1 MSDKPSCGPLQ
12 GIRILDL
19 TRLYPGPLGTM
30 LLADMGADVVK
41 IEDVNAPDYMRYY
54 PPYLEKE
61 SAGFLAVNRSKRSL
75 AVNLRTEKGVKIFF
89 ALLPTADIV
98 IEQFRPGVLDGLG
111 IGYAA
116 AKSVKPDIIYVSLT
130 GYGQDGP
137 YAARAAHD
145 INFIGYAGILASTG
159 APSTGPVVP
168 APQLGD
174 VAGGA
179 YMSVIACLS
188 ALWSREK
195 TGQGQQV
202 DVAMLDGVLPLM
214 TLQMAHYQATKLN
227 MGPGEQPLS
236 GGLACY
242 GVYAC
247 ADGRY
252 VALGLL
258 EAKFWK
264 LFCDLVQRP
273 DWLDKH
279 LVMGE
284 EAESLRREIAALFR
298 TKSRDEWLA
307 ATKDLDVCLTPVCD
321 LAELENDPHLRARRM
336 ICEEEHPVC
345 GKIKGIGV
353 PLKFSGTPARPSGT
367 APALGRD
374 TQALLE
380 EIGYDVRDIAP
391 LCREGIVV
399 VSDSG

>member
-1 MSDKPSCGPLQ
+1 MTQKPSTGPLQ

-30 LLADMGADVVK
+30 MLADMGAEVIK

-61 SAGFLAVNRSKRSL
+61 SAGFLAVNRSKQSL
-75 AVNLRTEKGVKIFF
+75 AVNLRAPKGVDIFLRL
-89 ALLPTADIV
+89 AGTADIV

-111 IGYAA
+111 IGYEA
-116 AKSVKPDIIYVSLT
+116 AKKVKPDIIYVSIT

-137 YAARAAHD
+137 YASEAAHD
-145 INFIGYAGILASTG
+145 INFIGYAGILAATG
-159 APSTGPVVP
+159 TTTSGPVVP

-195 TGQGQQV
+195 TGQGQRV
-202 DVAMLDGVLPLM
+202 DVSMLDGVLPLM

-242 GVYAC
+242 GAYEC
-247 ADGRY
+247 ADGKY
-252 VALGLL
+252 IALGLL
-258 EAKFWK
+258 EGKFWK
-264 LFCDLVQRP
+264 LFCEMAGRP
-273 DWLDKH
+273 DWQDQH
-279 LVMGE
+279 LVLGK
-284 EAESLRREIAALFR
+284 EAEGLRKEIAALFR
-298 TKSRDEWLA
+298 TKTRNEWVEEA
-307 ATKDLDVCLTPVCD
+307 KNLDVCLTPVLD
-321 LAELENDPHLRARRM
+321 LSEMEHDPQLQARQM
-336 ICEEEHPVC
+336 IYEQDHPVC
-345 GKIKGIGV
+345 GKLKGIGV
-353 PLKFSGTPARPSGT
+353 PLKFSGTPAHPSGS

-374 TQALLE
+374 TKTLLL
-380 EIGYDVRDIAP
+380 EIGYTSHEIESF
-391 LCREGIVV
+391 CKEGVTLAAG
-399 VSDSG
+399 D